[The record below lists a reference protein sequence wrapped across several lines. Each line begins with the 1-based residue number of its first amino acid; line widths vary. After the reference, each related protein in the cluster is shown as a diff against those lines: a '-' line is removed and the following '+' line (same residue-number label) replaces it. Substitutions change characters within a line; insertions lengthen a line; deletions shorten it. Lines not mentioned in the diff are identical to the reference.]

1 MSRER
6 PSIFAAAA
14 TGYRDA
20 GRALR
25 AMPVLALTAF
35 GILVVVATL
44 NVLVERTI
52 PAESLFGRDIMS
64 IVGSFFL
71 TPFYIAVHRHV
82 ILGEVTSRYRLDPL
96 SVRFQLFF
104 GWLVVAVVLSRISD
118 ALAQA
123 PLPRHVLVY
132 VLVVVLW
139 VTVAVLITRMV
150 ILFPAIA
157 VAAPGA
163 TWHNAVADTKGHFW
177 YITFLILAAM
187 MPAII
192 VAAAVAV
199 LPFLLLPP
207 VVVRPLI
214 FFIAFVAGAL
224 MVMVLVTVA
233 SRLYQLL
240 GNRVNPP
247 PV

>member
-96 SVRFQLFF
+96 SVRFQLFSV
-104 GWLVVAVVLSRISD
+104 GWSWSSSCHGFPTRWRR
-118 ALAQA
+118 
-123 PLPRHVLVY
+123 RHCRGMFSF
-132 VLVVVLW
+132 
-139 VTVAVLITRMV
+139 T
-150 ILFPAIA
+150 
-157 VAAPGA
+157 
-163 TWHNAVADTKGHFW
+163 
-177 YITFLILAAM
+177 
-187 MPAII
+187 
-192 VAAAVAV
+192 
-199 LPFLLLPP
+199 
-207 VVVRPLI
+207 
-214 FFIAFVAGAL
+214 
-224 MVMVLVTVA
+224 
-233 SRLYQLL
+233 SS
-240 GNRVNPP
+240 
-247 PV
+247 